1 MAGLSGQN
9 LSGSRTIH
17 PNVQESK
24 LAYQVIGLV
33 KKRTHDTVSVQK
45 GNLQDAG
52 VGQAAVQEFRNINQA
67 GRVCVR
73 KAKTLWELILTMDIK
88 SINKSFYHSIS
99 SRKLK
104 KEHAV
109 TFLNGTGNLGTADAN
124 D

>member
-17 PNVQESK
+17 SNVQESK

-52 VGQAAVQEFRNINQA
+52 VGQAAVQEFRNIN
-67 GRVCVR
+67 
-73 KAKTLWELILTMDIK
+73 
-88 SINKSFYHSIS
+88 
-99 SRKLK
+99 
-104 KEHAV
+104 
-109 TFLNGTGNLGTADAN
+109 
-124 D
+124 